1 VTIPAADPVEQG
13 RNALARH
20 AWQEAYDALAEADRS
35 GLLSGEGLR
44 MLAEAAWWSG
54 RPEEM
59 IETGERAY
67 EAYAREG
74 DNQAAAMVAIEL
86 ARQFGMRLN
95 APLLGGWLARAERL
109 VADDPASPVH
119 GYLACM
125 RGFVAAAMEG
135 DPEKAIR
142 HLDEALAIATRT
154 GDRNVYGF
162 ALHSKGWALTNQ
174 GKPTEG
180 LALMDEAMAIAVGGE
195 MDPATTGQVYCGMI
209 GMCFHRSDY
218 QRAAEWTEA
227 TTRWC
232 ERNSITGFP
241 GVCRVHRAG
250 IMRLHGA
257 LHDAEE
263 EARRASDELAKFNF
277 VFGIGD
283 AFYEIGEVRRRMG
296 DLAGAEA
303 AFGRAHEY
311 GRDPQPG
318 MSLVRFD
325 QGNPEAAASG
335 VRRALAEITT
345 DRLAR
350 SKPLLAQAEIALATG
365 DVLTAE
371 TASAELDSIA
381 DEVGTT
387 ALRAGAAAVRGG
399 LSLLTGDPE
408 GAVRELRTAIH
419 AWQEL
424 EAPYEIAETRVAL
437 GKAYQALGERE
448 SAVLEWRSARDG
460 FERLRAV
467 LAAERAGRLLGELG
481 AGGPAERI
489 TRAFMFTDI
498 VKSTDLARA
507 IGDEAWED
515 LLSWHDQTLRS
526 KFASFGGEVANH
538 TGDGFFVA
546 FPDSAAAL
554 RCAVAI
560 QQALAEHRRQSGF
573 SPVVRIGVHTAEATR
588 RGQDY
593 GGGEVHKAA
602 RIAALADG
610 WQILASEEALAEAGG
625 FKAGEWRDVELKGIS
640 EPVRVAQV
648 EWRPAG
654 KVEL

>member
-20 AWQEAYDALAEADRS
+20 AWQEAYDALTEVDRA
-35 GLLSGEGLR
+35 GALSGEGLR

-67 EAYAREG
+67 EAFVKEG
-74 DNQAAAMVAIEL
+74 SSEAAAMVAIEL
-86 ARQFGMRLN
+86 ARQFGMRMN
-95 APLLGGWLARAERL
+95 GSMLGGWLARAERL

-119 GYLACM
+119 GYLSCT

-135 DPEKAIR
+135 DPEKAIG
-142 HLDEALAIATRT
+142 HLDEALAIAART
-154 GDRNVYGF
+154 GDRNVYGLS
-162 ALHSKGWALTNQ
+162 LHSKGWALTNQ
-174 GKPTEG
+174 GKLAEG
-180 LALMDEAMAIAVGGE
+180 LALMDEAMAVAVGGE

-218 QRAAEWTEA
+218 QRAAEWTDA

-241 GVCRVHRAG
+241 GVCRVHRAE
-250 IMRLHGA
+250 IMRLRGA
-257 LHDAEE
+257 WHDAEE
-263 EARRASDELAKFNF
+263 EARRASEELARFNF
-277 VFGIGD
+277 LFGIGD

-296 DLAGAEA
+296 DLSGAEA
-303 AFGRAHEY
+303 AFARAHEY

-318 MSLVRFD
+318 LSLVRFD
-325 QGNPEAAASG
+325 QGNSEAAATG
-335 VRRALAEITT
+335 VRRALTEISS

-350 SKPLLAQAEIALATG
+350 TKPLLAQADIALATG
-365 DVLTAE
+365 DLATAE
-371 TASAELDSIA
+371 TASTELNSIA
-381 DEVGTT
+381 AEVGTT
-387 ALRAGAAAVRGG
+387 ALRAGASAVQGG
-399 LSLLTGDPE
+399 LNLIRGDGE
-408 GAVRELRTAIH
+408 GAVRHLRIALH
-419 AWQEL
+419 GWQEL
-424 EAPYEIAETRVAL
+424 DAPYEIAEVRVQL
-437 GKAYQALGERE
+437 GKAYQALDDRE
-448 SAVLEWRSARDG
+448 GAMLEWRAARDG
-460 FERLRAV
+460 FERLGAV
-467 LAAERAGRLLGELG
+467 LAAERTGRLLGEI
-481 AGGPAERI
+481 GPSGPVERI

-515 LLSWHDQTLRS
+515 LLSWHDQMLRS

-546 FPDSAAAL
+546 FSDTQAAL

-560 QQALAEHRRQSGF
+560 QQALAEHRHQSGF

-602 RIAALADG
+602 RIAAQAEG
-610 WQILASEEALAEAGG
+610 WEVLASEEALAGTATA
-625 FKAGEWRDVELKGIS
+625 FKVGEFRQLELKGIS
-640 EPVRVAQV
+640 EPVRVASV
-648 EWRPAG
+648 EWR
-654 KVEL
+654 